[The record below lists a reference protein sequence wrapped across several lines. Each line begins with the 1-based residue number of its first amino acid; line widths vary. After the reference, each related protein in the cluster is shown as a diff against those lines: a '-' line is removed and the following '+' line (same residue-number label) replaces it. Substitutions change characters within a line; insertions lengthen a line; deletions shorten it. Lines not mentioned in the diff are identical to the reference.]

1 MKETIH
7 IKAQQNGATPPHRRR
22 AEAHDDWQDGP
33 GCSPRPQPT
42 VGLSPRCRSDGILD
56 DLNIYPPEE
65 RFSRRH
71 SPLETSPSPHL
82 KHFVCSLHLHH
93 SNSKILHVTDVCFTK
108 TAYPALPSPGRE
120 KVDITGSYGAL
131 RLAVVFRAGPLN
143 CLSFDEDTLPFPEN
157 QVSECR
163 PAGFVEATNLAI
175 ENSAFDA
182 QMFGN
187 PRSQLREFPEDV
199 SISCHEFPLPV
210 LDVRERAET
219 IHLQFIDEFIGVER
233 FRTA

>member
-93 SNSKILHVTDVCFTK
+93 SNSKILSVACVCFTA
-108 TAYPALPSPGRE
+108 TQPFCMSPTSALQKPR
-120 KVDITGSYGAL
+120 TQ
-131 RLAVVFRAGPLN
+131 
-143 CLSFDEDTLPFPEN
+143 PFP
-157 QVSECR
+157 
-163 PAGFVEATNLAI
+163 
-175 ENSAFDA
+175 A
-182 QMFGN
+182 QGEKK
-187 PRSQLREFPEDV
+187 L
-199 SISCHEFPLPV
+199 
-210 LDVRERAET
+210 T
-219 IHLQFIDEFIGVER
+219 
-233 FRTA
+233 